1 MQMCILLSYCANK
14 MMMMMISAL
23 LLLLI
28 VLSWFQIHI
37 DAHSD
42 DDSPS
47 YVAGMPFFR
56 YPKTDAE
63 VSYFMQKN
71 DVFIQVQNTSY
82 LCSSI
87 GLHICSAP
95 RLHSRHGTGSLG
107 HRVNGSF
114 GSSFTSGSP
123 GHHFNPVRDPSFSGF
138 RNKPK
143 IKI

>member
-1 MQMCILLSYCANK
+1 MQMCILLSYWANK

-107 HRVNGSF
+107 HRVRWVSRALDSPVTGSL
-114 GSSFTSGSP
+114 
-123 GHHFNPVRDPSFSGF
+123 GH
-138 RNKPK
+138 KM
-143 IKI
+143 